1 MNDMIVK
8 SVDLMG
14 DTIMAAQ
21 DKNGNIWAGV
31 NYFCN
36 ALGMSRGQ
44 KNRQVSNVQTDETL
58 KQGCIKLGAGVLD
71 AGNETIALRIDFVP
85 LWLAKIVITDK
96 TKQENP
102 QLADKLLEYQLKA
115 KDILAA
121 AFLPKQDNSGDVQ
134 ERIKLLAQGT
144 TELYEKVDTLEQRFN
159 KFEDELPVT
168 GADMDDIQSAI
179 RKKGI
184 EVMGGRNT
192 NAYQDNSTRGYVYAD
207 IQRELRRQFGVK
219 RYKEIKHKD
228 VETAVNIVRK
238 YELPLVLKDRVDMEN
253 AQGKLD
259 I

>member
-1 MNDMIVK
+1 MNTNNIQIFNNPIFGDLRTVIINEK
-8 SVDLMG
+8 EYFFGIDIATDLMYKRPRKAVI
-14 DTIMAAQ
+14 DHC
-21 DKNGNIWAGV
+21 K
-31 NYFCN
+31 
-36 ALGMSRGQ
+36 
-44 KNRQVSNVQTDETL
+44 
-58 KQGCIKLGAGVLD
+58 GVLNQD
-71 AGNETIALRIDFVP
+71 GSVLTQDGEPIIPEGDVYRLIIKAGQQGNSKEI
-85 LWLAKIVITDK
+85 KEK
-96 TKQENP
+96 
-102 QLADKLLEYQLKA
+102 ADKLEKWIFD
-115 KDILAA
+115 DILPTLRKTGTYGRA
-121 AFLPKQDNSGDVQ
+121 KSTQ
-134 ERIKLLAQGT
+134 EQITLLAQGT

-184 EVMGGRNT
+184 EVMGGRST

-253 AQGKLD
+253 AQGKLEL
-259 I
+259 